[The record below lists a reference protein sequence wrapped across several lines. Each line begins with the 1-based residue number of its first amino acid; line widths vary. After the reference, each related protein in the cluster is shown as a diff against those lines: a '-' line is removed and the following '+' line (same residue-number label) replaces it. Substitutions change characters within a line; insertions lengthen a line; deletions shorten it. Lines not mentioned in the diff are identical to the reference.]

1 MAEPTLF
8 EKILSGTIPGNFV
21 ARGETWG
28 AFLDVY
34 PRRRGHTLVTPSRP
48 VQHLAQ
54 LSPNE
59 LSDLMKGVQETQ
71 NKLSNYFDTDD
82 FSIIIHDGPL
92 AGQEIPHLHIHVI
105 PRTKG
110 DGGKT
115 LMSMWPQA
123 PSPSGQPE
131 YERLAELCNAI
142 NGV

>member
-8 EKILSGTIPGNFV
+8 EKILSGSIPGNFV

-48 VQHLAQ
+48 VRHLAQ
-54 LSPNE
+54 LPPDE
-59 LSDLMKGVQETQ
+59 LSQLMEGVQETQ
-71 NKLSNYFDTDD
+71 KKLSNYFGTDD
-82 FSIIIHDGPL
+82 FSIIVHDGPL
-92 AGQEIPHLHIHVI
+92 AGQEIPHVHIHVI

>member
-21 ARGETWG
+21 ARGEKWG

-34 PRRRGHTLVTPSRP
+34 PRRSGHTLVTPSRP